1 MRRLGR
7 LFGIISKTMLSYIRQ
22 RVFLKFLLA
31 TTIPI
36 VVVFGLLY
44 FWMARQQR
52 KMIITQVEKQAVI
65 LYKQITLT
73 RQWVADHNYILVAG
87 KTDDKLHGVLEAPF
101 ETGPGGQVYTKM
113 TPAMLTRRLS
123 AYAEQESLYAFNLTN
138 MDGLNPANKPDPFE
152 TEAIMRF
159 RKGLHEGVSR
169 IESHTGGVQLR
180 YAAPLLINQSCLSC
194 HQEQGFVEGDV
205 GGCISVMIPFENAL
219 AAIQKNNRALL
230 GGMGGLTIA
239 VIVSVLWFSGSF
251 FLKPIRD
258 IRKQTRNLMTTAD
271 TDPKNPPKD
280 ELHEFANVCYFLDEQ
295 LKNQHL
301 DLEKRIATAT
311 ADLSETNTKLME
323 ANKALEAL
331 NASKSE
337 FLSDISHELR
347 TPLTAIKGAVDI
359 LQRKGDHGQEPYL
372 DIIHKNSTFL
382 IRTIV
387 DFLDYAKIEAGRL
400 ELEKTRLSLTDLAT
414 EVIGAYQGMAEKKAV
429 TINLTGEPQTEVIA
443 DSHRIYQ
450 VIANLLA
457 NAIRFSPQEG
467 AITMAITQVDKKVQM
482 AVSDQGPGIPLDQ
495 QALIFDKFY
504 QIHQQ
509 KDQGKTGRRA
519 SSGIGL
525 AICKGVVL
533 AHGGTIRVQNRTD
546 GGSSFIFTLPGPQI
560 NKKFRQI
567 S

>member
-1 MRRLGR
+1 
-7 LFGIISKTMLSYIRQ
+7 MLSYIRQ

-36 VVVFGLLY
+36 VLVFGLLY

-65 LYKQITLT
+65 LHKQITLT

-87 KTDDKLHGVLEAPF
+87 KTEDKIHGVLEAPF
-101 ETGPGGQVYTKM
+101 EMGPGGEVYTKM

-123 AYAEQESLYAFNLTN
+123 AYAENQSLYAFNLTN
-138 MDGLNPANKPDPFE
+138 MDGLNPTNQPDPFE
-152 TEAIMRF
+152 TEAILRF
-159 RKGLHEGVSR
+159 RQGRLEGVSR
-169 IESHTGGVQLR
+169 IESQTGGAQLR

-219 AAIQKNNRALL
+219 TAIQKNNRALL
-230 GGMGGLTIA
+230 AGMGGLTIA

-295 LKNQHL
+295 LKNQHI
-301 DLEKRIATAT
+301 DLEKRIETAT
-311 ADLSETNTKLME
+311 SDLSETNTKLME

-331 NASKSE
+331 NSSKSE

-359 LQRKGDHGQEPYL
+359 LRRKEGHGKEPYL
-372 DIIHKNSTFL
+372 DIINKNSTFL

-387 DFLDYAKIEAGRL
+387 DFLDYAKIEAGHL
-400 ELEKTRLSLTDLAT
+400 ELEKKRLSLADLTTD
-414 EVIGAYQGMAEKKAV
+414 VIGAYQGMVTKKEV
-429 TINLTGEPQTEVIA
+429 TIELAGRSQTEVIA
-443 DSHRIYQ
+443 DRHRIYQ

-457 NAIRFSPQEG
+457 NAIRFSPQRG
-467 AITMAITQVDKKVQM
+467 VITMAITEGDSLVQM
-482 AVSDQGPGIPLDQ
+482 AVSDQGPGIPLEQ

-504 QIHQQ
+504 QLPQQ
-509 KDQGKTGRRA
+509 KKQGKTGRRA

-533 AHGGTIRVQNRTD
+533 AHGGTIRVENRPD
-546 GGSSFIFTLPGPQI
+546 GGSSFIFTLPGPQM
-560 NKKFRQI
+560 NQPFKRI